1 MKRFTR
7 PEAMVFL
14 SFEAEGRPMHF
25 SAMQLFRPPH
35 GADAAFSRNTFEAMR
50 AHRDV
55 TTSYT
60 GHPAT
65 TRHGTSLLRWTND
78 DQIDI
83 DYHLQ
88 YTTLPAPGGLRELL
102 ALGDELHAPL
112 LDRRKPLWQCFVID
126 GLNDGRFALLY
137 KVHHALMDGMAW
149 ANQMNAALSTDPD
162 DRRIRVGW
170 ERQPESPKSARQ
182 PRTRPERPGGLAKFA
197 ADFRRSASLMKTAL
211 REPRLIPAF
220 RAPRTILNVTS
231 GANVRRG
238 WQSWPMQRIQ
248 KVASAAAVT
257 VNDVALAM
265 SAGALRS
272 FLDELGE
279 LPEAPLVAMVPVDLR
294 DEQDVDANNILG
306 IALCN
311 LATDLDEPEKRLE
324 TIHASMQ
331 YNKQIIRQ
339 FPRQVAIQLGGLI
352 CAPISGSTGLRAKV
366 PPMFNVYISNVRG
379 RDEPQYRNGARF
391 EAAYGWAPML
401 LEQSLMFGTHSNAET
416 LEFGIAGCDRLL
428 PDPARLLSQLDT
440 SLKDLER
447 AVGL

>member
-162 DRRIRVGW
+162 DRRIRVEW

-182 PRTRPERPGGLAKFA
+182 ARTRPERPGGLAKFA

>member
-1 MKRFTR
+1 
-7 PEAMVFL
+7 
-14 SFEAEGRPMHF
+14 
-25 SAMQLFRPPH
+25 
-35 GADAAFSRNTFEAMR
+35 
-50 AHRDV
+50 
-55 TTSYT
+55 
-60 GHPAT
+60 
-65 TRHGTSLLRWTND
+65 
-78 DQIDI
+78 
-83 DYHLQ
+83 
-88 YTTLPAPGGLRELL
+88 
-102 ALGDELHAPL
+102 
-112 LDRRKPLWQCFVID
+112 
-126 GLNDGRFALLY
+126 
-137 KVHHALMDGMAW
+137 
-149 ANQMNAALSTDPD
+149 
-162 DRRIRVGW
+162 
-170 ERQPESPKSARQ
+170 
-182 PRTRPERPGGLAKFA
+182 
-197 ADFRRSASLMKTAL
+197 MKTAM

-220 RAPRTILNVTS
+220 RAPRTILNVSS
-231 GANVRRG
+231 GAVVRRG

-248 KVASAAAVT
+248 KVASAAGVS

-272 FLDELGE
+272 FLDELGA

-294 DEQDVDANNILG
+294 DEKDVDANNILG

-339 FPRQVAIQLGGLI
+339 LPRQVAIQLGGLV

-379 RDEPQYRNGARF
+379 KDEPQYRNGARF

-401 LEQSLMFGTHSNAET
+401 LGQSLMFGTHSNAET
-416 LEFGIAGCDRLL
+416 LEFGIAGCDRIL
-428 PDPARLLSQLDT
+428 PDPAHLLSQLDT